1 MQNIVMRAVGIV
13 KNHVK
18 NKKDVSWAEDVS
30 TIVLDEEYYAGL
42 KDLEAFSH
50 VIIIYYLEGA
60 NFEKNLHL

>member
-42 KDLEAFSH
+42 KGLDAFHMWSSF
-50 VIIIYYLEGA
+50 II
-60 NFEKNLHL
+60 